1 MSKPE
6 KMTYLD
12 VLLDGVPMAN
22 GSSMVL
28 HVFLPNL
35 GLSKDVASILPNWI
49 SGQPSRACCAKW
61 DAQNEQIHHWGLPC
75 FSVSPLNGRKS
86 MGTSQPL
93 SVRHGLRPE
102 AMQLR
107 ILAEDLRSRWF
118 FRAILTKVAKK
129 IQKVSNKFKKCEVS
143 NYATHNPR
151 QQITARWW
159 LVMADQWVCLGK
171 IYGWND
177 GFSFFYP
184 QIYGVQAEDV
194 PSNSRKCSYPFQ
206 VWMFNKNLSQSKQS
220 KGVEKILAPA
230 STSSSCR
237 PVQTSAPHLRGLLGF
252 PRVRHPWAM
261 LFSQDLNT
269 SQPQRDRSWCKN
281 KK

>member
-1 MSKPE
+1 
-6 KMTYLD
+6 
-12 VLLDGVPMAN
+12 MAN

-118 FRAILTKVAKK
+118 FRDPKRSKKYQTNSKNVKWAIMQPTIPGSK
-129 IQKVSNKFKKCEVS
+129 S
-143 NYATHNPR
+143 PP
-151 QQITARWW
+151 
-159 LVMADQWVCLGK
+159 G
-171 IYGWND
+171 D
-177 GFSFFYP
+177 G
-184 QIYGVQAEDV
+184 
-194 PSNSRKCSYPFQ
+194 
-206 VWMFNKNLSQSKQS
+206 
-220 KGVEKILAPA
+220 
-230 STSSSCR
+230 
-237 PVQTSAPHLRGLLGF
+237 
-252 PRVRHPWAM
+252 
-261 LFSQDLNT
+261 
-269 SQPQRDRSWCKN
+269 
-281 KK
+281 